1 MKFKNSL
8 SLAFVSLFFTY
19 AIHAQKLWNEFQK
32 LQYVPDS
39 KQVYQKDNFP
49 KSYKIVQFDIDFFKN
64 SIALN
69 AKSSQQIIQLPDA
82 TGQLKRFSI
91 RETSNFEPALQ
102 QKFPEIKSFSAQGID
117 DKTSVAKISLGTD
130 GFHAVIFSGTQE
142 TLYIDPYTKDN
153 KSYLIYKR
161 SSLTPEDEN
170 FTCLVEETVSKT
182 PFSYATSAKT
192 PNDGKLRTY
201 RLALVCSGEYADFH
215 LSPSQQN
222 IPSTATDQV
231 KKAAVL
237 SAMNT
242 SMTRVNGIFEKDLSV
257 KMVLVANN
265 DQLIFLDKNTD
276 GITDGNPN
284 TMINEVQSKCD
295 NIIGNANYDIGH
307 IFSVGGDG
315 LAGLGVVCRTG
326 QKGRGVTGRS
336 SPVGDAYDIDF
347 VIHEMGHQFGANHT
361 QSNSS
366 CNRNNA
372 TAVEPGSA
380 STIMGYAGICAPNV
394 QNQSDDYFHAVSI
407 AEMWNIIST
416 TGNCAV
422 VTNTNNAAPTANAGA
437 DYSIPKSTPFKLT
450 GIATDANGLQ
460 SLTYN
465 WEQLDNEV
473 GFMPPSETNAVGPMF
488 RSLPSKTVP
497 VRFFPDIS
505 TVIAG
510 NGSTGSTWERIP
522 SIAREMN
529 FSFTVRDNNAGGAG
543 LARDDVKITVVD
555 ATPFTVSSQNTF
567 VSYNTGTNQLVT
579 WNKGTTDG
587 PSINCQTVNIKLSTD
602 GGLTFP
608 IVLKSNTPNDG
619 SELITIPDNATR
631 SARIMVEAAD
641 NIFYNINTSNF
652 EIIST
657 VPTFVMVA
665 DNGTQA
671 VCNSGNPTVNFT
683 VNVDFVNG
691 FSETVSLSATGQ
703 PSGATVS
710 FSPNTIN
717 ADGNVV
723 MTVTNLNSVSAQE
736 YTIIITGNSNSINK
750 TLEVT
755 LKVTS
760 AVFGK
765 ITLSSPQNNA
775 TEVLLSQQLQW
786 VADTNATSY
795 EVQIATD
802 VTFSNIVSSGNVT
815 TNSYTPTNLSGTTQ
829 YFWRIKPK
837 NSCGEGTFSN
847 PFSFTTINP
856 AYCTSTFTDEVG
868 GKEFISNVTFNT
880 INNNSGN
887 NITGGYENFTAIS
900 TNVKRGETHQISVTL
915 DPDGYQDH
923 VYVFIDWNQD
933 FLFDNAIER
942 YSLGT
947 VVGLIGT
954 ATASITVPN
963 DARFGPTRM
972 RVIIEYDDPDDGHGE
987 GACDADHLTEWG
999 ETEDYTVIVD
1009 NTASIKDVAFS
1020 NFNLFPNPTKGAFQ
1034 VQFDASETNNVSIQ
1048 LFDITG
1054 RFIGKKTFENSGSY
1068 FSKTIQFDNLS
1079 TGLYLVKIQNGTKQT
1094 TKKLMVE

>member
-1 MKFKNSL
+1 MRFKHSYFP
-8 SLAFVSLFFTY
+8 LAITLFF
-19 AIHAQKLWNEFQK
+19 AHSIHSQKFWNALQKLE
-32 LQYVPDS
+32 YVPS
-39 KQVYQKDNFP
+39 SQQVYQKDNFP
-49 KSYKIVQFDIDFFKN
+49 KAYKIVQFDIDFFKK
-64 SIALN
+64 SIGVK
-69 AKSSQQIIQLPDA
+69 AKSAQQIIELPDA
-82 TGQLKRFSI
+82 TGKMKRFSI
-91 RETSNFEPALQ
+91 IETSNFEPALQ

-130 GFHAVIFSGTQE
+130 GFHAVIFSATQE

-153 KSYLIYKR
+153 KSYLVYKR
-161 SSLTPEDEN
+161 SSLSPEDEN

-215 LSPSQQN
+215 LSASQQN

-265 DQLIFLDKNTD
+265 DQLIFLDKDTD

-284 TMINEVQSKCD
+284 TMINEVQTKCD

-326 QKGRGVTGRS
+326 QKGRGVTGRA

-361 QSNSS
+361 QNNN
-366 CNRNNA
+366 CNRVNSA
-372 TAVEPGSA
+372 SVEPGSA

-422 VTNTNNAAPTANAGA
+422 LTNTNNAAPTANAGA

-473 GFMPPSETNAVGPMF
+473 GFMPPSDTNAVGPMF
-488 RSLPSKTVP
+488 RSLPSKTSP
-497 VRFFPDIS
+497 IRFFPDIS

-522 SIAREMN
+522 SVARELN

-543 LARDDVKITVVD
+543 LARDDVKVTVVD
-555 ATPFTVSSQNTF
+555 ATPFSVTSQNAF
-567 VSYNTGTNQLVT
+567 VSYNTGTNQTIT

-619 SELITIPDNATR
+619 SEIITIPDNATR

-641 NIFYNINTSNF
+641 NIFYNINTTNF

-657 VPTFVMVA
+657 VPTFVMTA
-665 DNGTQA
+665 GNGTQSA
-671 VCNSGNPTVNFT
+671 CNTGNPSVNFT
-683 VNVDFVNG
+683 LNIDFVNG

-703 PSGATVS
+703 PSGSTVS
-710 FSPNTIN
+710 FNPTTIN
-717 ADGNVV
+717 ADGNLV
-723 MTVTNLNSVSAQE
+723 MTVTNLNGVPAQD
-736 YTIIITGNSNSINK
+736 YTITISGNSNTINK

-755 LKVTS
+755 LKITS
-760 AVFGK
+760 AIFGK
-765 ITLSSPQNNA
+765 TTLSVPQNNA
-775 TEVLLSQQLQW
+775 TEVPLSQQLQW

-795 EVQIATD
+795 DVQIATD
-802 VTFSNIVSSGNVT
+802 VTFTNIVSSGNVT
-815 TNSYTPTNLSGTTQ
+815 TNSYTSTNLSGITT

-847 PFSFTTINP
+847 SFSFTTINP

-887 NITGGYENFTAIS
+887 NTSGGYENFTAIS
-900 TNVKRGETHQISVTL
+900 TNVKRGDTHPISVTL
-915 DPDGYQDH
+915 DPDGFQDH

-933 FLFDNAIER
+933 FVFDNATER

-947 VVGLIGT
+947 IVGAIGT
-954 ATASITVPN
+954 ATGSITVPN
-963 DARFGPTRM
+963 DARFGATRM

-999 ETEDYTVIVD
+999 ETEDYTVVVD
-1009 NTASIKDVAFS
+1009 NTASIQVVAFS
-1020 NFNLFPNPTKGAFQ
+1020 NFNLYPNPTKGAFQ
-1034 VQFDASETNNVSIQ
+1034 VQFDALASNKVFIQ
-1048 LFDITG
+1048 LFDIRG
-1054 RFIGKKTFENSGSY
+1054 RFIGEKSFENASSY
-1068 FSKTIQFDNLS
+1068 FSKNIQFENLS
-1079 TGLYLVKIQNGTKQT
+1079 SGLYLVIIKNGTKQT

>member
-1 MKFKNSL
+1 MKSINTYLF
-8 SLAFVSLFFTY
+8 FIFSLFFSY
-19 AIHAQKLWNEFQK
+19 SIQSQKLWNALQK
-32 LQYVPDS
+32 LEYVPNS

-49 KSYKIVQFDIDFFKN
+49 EAYQIVQFDIDFFKN
-64 SIALN
+64 SIGVK
-69 AKSSQQIIQLPDA
+69 AKSTQQIIELPDA

-91 RETSNFEPALQ
+91 SETSNFEPALQ
-102 QKFPEIKSFSAQGID
+102 QKFPKIKSFTAQGID
-117 DKTSVAKISLGTD
+117 DVTSVAKISLGTD
-130 GFHAVIFSGTQE
+130 GFHAVIFSGTEE
-142 TLYIDPYTKDN
+142 TVYIDPYTKDN
-153 KSYLIYKR
+153 KSYLVYKR
-161 SSLTPEDEN
+161 SSLSPEDEN
-170 FTCLVEETVSKT
+170 FKCMVKETSSKT
-182 PFSYATSAKT
+182 QFSTLEFAKT
-192 PNDGKLRTY
+192 PNDGQLRTY

-215 LSPSQQN
+215 LSPTQQN

-242 SMTRVNGIFEKDLSV
+242 SMTRVNGVFEKDLSV

-276 GITDGNPN
+276 GITDGSPN
-284 TMINEVQSKCD
+284 IMINEVQTKCD

-326 QKGRGVTGRS
+326 QKGRGVTGRA

-361 QSNSS
+361 QNND
-366 CNRNNA
+366 CNRNSSS
-372 TAVEPGSA
+372 AVEPGSA

-394 QNQSDDYFHAVSI
+394 QGQSDDYFHAVSI

-422 VTNTNNAAPTANAGA
+422 LTNTNNAAPTANAGTN
-437 DYSIPKSTPFKLT
+437 YSIPTSTPFKLT

-465 WEQLDNEV
+465 WEQLDKEV
-473 GFMPPSETNAVGPMF
+473 GTMPPLVTNLTGPMF
-488 RSLPSKTVP
+488 RSLPSKTTP
-497 VRFFPDIS
+497 IRFFPDIT

-510 NGSTGSTWERIP
+510 NGSTGSTWERI
-522 SIAREMN
+522 SSVARELN

-543 LARDDVKITVVD
+543 LARDDVKVTVVE
-555 ATPFTVSSQNTF
+555 AIPFSVTSQNSF
-567 VSYNTGTNQLVT
+567 VSYNTGTNQTIT
-579 WNKGTTDG
+579 WDKGTTDG

-608 IVLKSNTPNDG
+608 IILKSNTPNDG
-619 SELITIPDNATR
+619 SESISIPDNATR

-641 NIFYNINTSNF
+641 NIFYNINATNF
-652 EIIST
+652 EIVST
-657 VPTFVMVA
+657 VPTFVITDV
-665 DNGTQA
+665 DGTQA
-671 VCNSGNPTVNFT
+671 ACDTGNQSVNFT
-683 VNVDFVNG
+683 LNFDFVNG

-703 PSGATVS
+703 PVGSSVS

-723 MTVTNLNSVSAQE
+723 MTVANLNGVSVQE
-736 YTIIITGNSNSINK
+736 YTIVVTANSTSINK
-750 TLEVT
+750 NLNIT
-755 LKVTS
+755 LKITS
-760 AVFGK
+760 SVFGK
-765 ITLSSPQNNA
+765 ITLSLPKNNA

-786 VADTNATSY
+786 LAVTNATSY
-795 EVQIATD
+795 DVQIATD
-802 VTFSNIVSSGNVT
+802 VNFTNIVSSGNVT
-815 TNSYTPTNLSGTTQ
+815 TNSYTSTNLVGTTQ

-837 NSCGEGTFSN
+837 NTCGEGTFSN
-847 PFSFTTINP
+847 TFSFTTTNP
-856 AYCTSTFTDEVG
+856 TYCSSTFTDEVG
-868 GKEFISNVTFNT
+868 GKEYISNVTFNT

-887 NITGGYENFTAIS
+887 NMSGGYEDFTAIS
-900 TNVKRGETHQISVTL
+900 TNVKRGDIHQISVTL

-933 FLFDNAIER
+933 FVFDSATER

-947 VVGLIGT
+947 ISGIVGT
-954 ATASITVPN
+954 ATGSITIPN
-963 DARFGPTRM
+963 TAKFGSTRM
-972 RVIIEYDDPDDGHGE
+972 RIIIEYDDPDDGHGE

-1009 NTASIKDVAFS
+1009 NTASIQDVTFG
-1020 NFNLFPNPTKGAFQ
+1020 NFNLFPNPAKGAFQ
-1034 VQFDASETNNVSIQ
+1034 VQFDTLEPNKVFIQ
-1048 LFDITG
+1048 LFDIRG
-1054 RFIGKKTFENSGSY
+1054 RFIGEKSFENTSSY
-1068 FSKTIQFDNLS
+1068 FSKNIQFENLS
-1079 TGLYLVKIQNGTKQT
+1079 SGMYLLKIKNGTKQT